1 MKKTILITGASRGF
15 GRIWAEAFLE
25 RGDNVIVT
33 SRNVA
38 NLTDLSQKYG
48 SSVLA
53 IELDI
58 TDRSK
63 TIEAVQQASN
73 HFGDIDVVINNAGYC
88 LFGTIEEN
96 TEQEV
101 KDLFEANVFGTLWVT
116 QAILPIFRA
125 QGRGHIIQ
133 LSSVMGINTLPT
145 MGLYSA
151 TKFAVEGFSEALQ
164 SEVKDFGIK
173 VTLIE
178 PNSFKTDF
186 FGSSAV
192 ESKPIAAYA
201 KVTADF
207 KSGDGVKP
215 ENIGDPHAT
224 VEAILN
230 VVDAENPPLRL
241 FLGKLAY
248 PWTQYMY
255 SEKLAAWDNL
265 KEVSAKAHGH

>member
-15 GRIWAEAFLE
+15 GKIWAQAFLE

-33 SRNVA
+33 SRKA
-38 NLTDLSQKYG
+38 DNLAGLVQKFG
-48 SSVLA
+48 SSVLP

-58 TDRSK
+58 TDRIK
-63 TIEAVQQASN
+63 TIKAVNQAKK
-73 HFGDIDVVINNAGYC
+73 HFGHIDVIINNAGYC
-88 LFGTIEEN
+88 LFGAIEEN
-96 TEQEV
+96 NEQEAR
-101 KDLFEANVFGTLWVT
+101 DLFEVNVFGTLWVT

-125 QGRGHIIQ
+125 QGKGHIIQ

-164 SEVKDFGIK
+164 SEVKEFGIN

-186 FGSSAV
+186 FGSSAI
-192 ESKPIAAYA
+192 ESDPIAAYA
-201 KVTADF
+201 KVTAGF

-215 ENIGDPHAT
+215 ENIGDPYAT

-230 VVDAENPPLRL
+230 VVDTEHPPLRL

-248 PWTQYMY
+248 PWTKYMY
-255 SEKLAAWDNL
+255 NEKLAAWENL
-265 KEVSAKAHGH
+265 KEVSAKAHGN